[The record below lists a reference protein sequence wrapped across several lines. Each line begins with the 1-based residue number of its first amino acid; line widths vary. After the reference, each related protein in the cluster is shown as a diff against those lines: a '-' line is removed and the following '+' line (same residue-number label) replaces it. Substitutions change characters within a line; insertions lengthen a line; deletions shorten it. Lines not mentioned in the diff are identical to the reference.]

1 MTSTALTVSL
11 SVVTRVVH
19 LHCAHD
25 FLWLRW
31 LAACSLAITGI
42 FDGAGPTHT
51 QIRPRGAFSVP
62 QTADGRRIRSSSGLR
77 KILEHRLERRQG
89 TTRAPATSSLLPS
102 RALLAGRAAPSAPR
116 RVRRAAAARST
127 CRSIESAGCAP
138 PPAAASS
145 WRLDRDDGHSCHQHR
160 MPAHARCRWSEVT
173 GRAEGC
179 VAHLRRP
186 AR

>member
-1 MTSTALTVSL
+1 MLLLFLIFKGLYSVRRETAPGA
-11 SVVTRVVH
+11 TRPIENH
-19 LHCAHD
+19 A
-25 FLWLRW
+25 RPY
-31 LAACSLAITGI
+31 GR
-42 FDGAGPTHT
+42 PTHT

-77 KILEHRLERRQG
+77 KILEHHLERRQG

-116 RVRRAAAARST
+116 RVRRAAAARPT
-127 CRSIESAGCAP
+127 CRSIEPAGCAP

-145 WRLDRDDGHSCHQHR
+145 WRLDRDDGHSCHEHR